1 MNKPNKNMNN
11 FKKATLTLML
21 LLVTMATNAETRYRA
36 YCEMIYSA
44 ITQQTIIII
53 EGESHNIKDK
63 KGQPMKFKTME
74 MALNYLSKKGWHVEP
89 VELPYAAANKA
100 QSGNGKSTTTIL
112 LLSRDNSSEEE
123 IKNMFK

>member
-1 MNKPNKNMNN
+1 M
-11 FKKATLTLML
+11 
-21 LLVTMATNAETRYRA
+21 LVTIAANAETRYRA

-53 EGESHNIKDK
+53 EGESRNIKDK
-63 KGQPMKFKTME
+63 NGLPLKFKTME

-89 VELPYAAANKA
+89 VELPSAAANKV
-100 QSGNGKSTTTIL
+100 QSGSKSTTTIL

>member
-1 MNKPNKNMNN
+1 MNN
-11 FKKATLTLML
+11 FKIAFFTLML
-21 LLVTMATNAETRYRA
+21 LLVTIAANAETRSRA

-53 EGESHNIKDK
+53 EGESRNIKDK
-63 KGQPMKFKTME
+63 NGLPLKFKTME

-89 VELPYAAANKA
+89 VELPSAAANKA
-100 QSGNGKSTTTIL
+100 QSGSKSTTTIL

>member
-1 MNKPNKNMNN
+1 MYN
-11 FKKATLTLML
+11 FKKTTLTLML
-21 LLVTMATNAETRYRA
+21 LLATMTANAETRYRA

-53 EGESHNIKDK
+53 EGESRNIKDQN
-63 KGQPMKFKTME
+63 GQPLKFKTME
-74 MALNYLSKKGWHVEP
+74 MALNYLSKNGWHVEP
-89 VELPYAAANKA
+89 VELPSAAANKA
-100 QSGNGKSTTTIL
+100 QSGNKSTITIL

>member
-1 MNKPNKNMNN
+1 MNN
-11 FKKATLTLML
+11 FKIAFFTLML
-21 LLVTMATNAETRYRA
+21 LLVTIAANAETRYRA

-53 EGESHNIKDK
+53 EGESRNIKDK
-63 KGQPMKFKTME
+63 NGLPLKFKTME
-74 MALNYLSKKGWHVEP
+74 MALNYLSKKGWQVEP
-89 VELPYAAANKA
+89 VELPSSAANKA
-100 QSGNGKSTTTIL
+100 QSGSKSTTTIL

>member
-1 MNKPNKNMNN
+1 MYN
-11 FKKATLTLML
+11 FKKTTLTLML
-21 LLVTMATNAETRYRA
+21 LLATMAANAEMRYRA

-53 EGESHNIKDK
+53 EGESRNIKDK
-63 KGQPMKFKTME
+63 NGLPLKFKTME

-89 VELPYAAANKA
+89 VELPSAAANKA
-100 QSGNGKSTTTIL
+100 QSGSKSTTTIL

>member
-1 MNKPNKNMNN
+1 MYN
-11 FKKATLTLML
+11 FKKTTLTLML
-21 LLVTMATNAETRYRA
+21 LLATMAANAETRYRA

-53 EGESHNIKDK
+53 EGESRNIKDQN
-63 KGQPMKFKTME
+63 GQPLKFKTME
-74 MALNYLSKKGWHVEP
+74 MALNYLSKNGWHVEP
-89 VELPYAAANKA
+89 VELPSAANKA
-100 QSGNGKSTTTIL
+100 QSGNKSTTTIL

>member
-1 MNKPNKNMNN
+1 MDN
-11 FKKATLTLML
+11 FKIAFFTLML
-21 LLVTMATNAETRYRA
+21 LLVTIAANAETRYRA

-53 EGESHNIKDK
+53 EGESRNIKDK
-63 KGQPMKFKTME
+63 NGLPLKFKTME

-89 VELPYAAANKA
+89 VELPSAAANKA
-100 QSGNGKSTTTIL
+100 QSGSKSTTTIL
-112 LLSRDNSSEEE
+112 LLNRDNSSEEE

>member
-1 MNKPNKNMNN
+1 MYN
-11 FKKATLTLML
+11 FKKTTLTLML
-21 LLVTMATNAETRYRA
+21 LLATMAANAETRYRA

-53 EGESHNIKDK
+53 EGESRNIKDQN
-63 KGQPMKFKTME
+63 GQPLKFKTME
-74 MALNYLSKKGWHVEP
+74 MALNYLSKNGWHVEP
-89 VELPYAAANKA
+89 VELPSAAANKA
-100 QSGNGKSTTTIL
+100 QSGNKSTITIL

>member
-1 MNKPNKNMNN
+1 
-11 FKKATLTLML
+11 ML
-21 LLVTMATNAETRYRA
+21 LLVTIAANAETRYRA

-53 EGESHNIKDK
+53 EGESRNIKEK
-63 KGQPMKFKTME
+63 NGLPLKFKTME

-89 VELPYAAANKA
+89 VELPSAAANKA
-100 QSGNGKSTTTIL
+100 QSGSKSTTTIL

>member
-1 MNKPNKNMNN
+1 MNN

-53 EGESHNIKDK
+53 EGESRNIKDK
-63 KGQPMKFKTME
+63 KGQPLKFKTME

-89 VELPYAAANKA
+89 VELPSAAANKA

>member
-1 MNKPNKNMNN
+1 MNN
-11 FKKATLTLML
+11 FKIAFFTLML
-21 LLVTMATNAETRYRA
+21 LLVTIAANAETRYRA

-53 EGESHNIKDK
+53 EGESRNIKDK
-63 KGQPMKFKTME
+63 NGLPLKFKTME

-89 VELPYAAANKA
+89 VELPSAAANKA
-100 QSGNGKSTTTIL
+100 QSGSNSTTIL
-112 LLSRDNSSEEE
+112 LLSRDNSGEEE

>member
-1 MNKPNKNMNN
+1 MNN
-11 FKKATLTLML
+11 FKIAFFTLML
-21 LLVTMATNAETRYRA
+21 LLVTIAANAETRYRA

-53 EGESHNIKDK
+53 EGESRNIKDK
-63 KGQPMKFKTME
+63 NGLPLKFKTME

-89 VELPYAAANKA
+89 VELPSAAANKA
-100 QSGNGKSTTTIL
+100 QSGSKSTTTIL
-112 LLSRDNSSEEE
+112 LLSRDNFSEEE

>member
-1 MNKPNKNMNN
+1 MTNSKTA
-11 FKKATLTLML
+11 FFTLML
-21 LLVTMATNAETRYRA
+21 LLVTIAANAETRYRA

-53 EGESHNIKDK
+53 EGESRNIKDK
-63 KGQPMKFKTME
+63 NGLPLKFKTME

-89 VELPYAAANKA
+89 VELPSAAANKA
-100 QSGNGKSTTTIL
+100 QSGSKSTTTIL